1 MYIPACSNR
10 AHRMYLKCQ
19 GMQMRAMGSAR
30 YVNSDSGINARIRKR
45 VNEQGLQ
52 LHKIVTKS
60 KDVFIVHT
68 SKKRYVVKGF
78 YSNEKLNAQKK
89 LIKLLKENGFN
100 NTYDFIEKFRSFTY
114 DGTIFV
120 WLKFL
125 HSGEEKFEF
134 DTNSNRQA
142 GLDLLEKFHG
152 TASHFYKQ
160 ISVNYFDQLEKWEE
174 RFDDFK
180 RNLPSVQRYVDSKIL
195 KEWLDW
201 GEFSLNGLRQ
211 YEGDLYKEPNT
222 IVHGDVAHHNFF
234 YTRDGT
240 LNLID
245 FDLIHKA
252 PPLLDYLQYANRIM
266 PFLQNSDELWSYRQ
280 LNNYKD
286 NPAFLYALLFPTDI
300 FREWNRIVRERMFKE
315 NGYVHSVWK
324 MTVQERK
331 YRMELYN
338 DIKELLPSYDGK

>member
-1 MYIPACSNR
+1 
-10 AHRMYLKCQ
+10 MYLKCRD
-19 GMQMRAMGSAR
+19 MQMRAMGSAR
-30 YVNSDSGINARIRKR
+30 YTNGENGIHSQIRKI

-52 LHKIVTKS
+52 MHKIAKKS
-60 KDVFIVHT
+60 EDVFIVHT

-78 YSNEKLNAQKK
+78 YNNEKLNAQKQ
-89 LIKLLKENGFN
+89 LIKLLKENGFD
-100 NTYDFIEKFRSFTY
+100 NTYDFIKKFRSFTY
-114 DGTIFV
+114 DDTIFV

-125 HSGEEKFEF
+125 HSGDEKFEF
-134 DTNSNRQA
+134 NTDYNRQA

-174 RFDDFK
+174 RFEDFK
-180 RNLPSVQRYVDSKIL
+180 RNLPSIQRYVDSENLGKWI
-195 KEWLDW
+195 EW
-201 GEFSLNGLRQ
+201 GEFSLRGLRQ

-266 PFLQNSDELWSYRQ
+266 PFLRNSDELWSYRQ
-280 LNNYKD
+280 INQYSD

-315 NGYVHSVWK
+315 NGYVHSVWQ
-324 MTVQERK
+324 MTVQEMEQRMNL
-331 YRMELYN
+331 YRS
-338 DIKELLPSYDGK
+338 IKKRLSGIDGQ